1 MIYIAI
7 IIRVNIAF
15 IYLVLSR
22 YFINLTLK
30 YIKVIDYCLS
40 YL

>member
-7 IIRVNIAF
+7 MIKVNIAF

-22 YFINLTLK
+22 YFINPAPK
-30 YIKVIDYCLS
+30 YIKVINY
-40 YL
+40 YLNYF